1 MNLKHVF
8 YLLLLLPL
16 ICSCNNEDDIQEIF
30 ISGTWNVGN
39 FYSGGDWNKVNDGAR
54 PVYTKEEDFK
64 ALNILT
70 VTFLEDGTLQ
80 GKMNNGTFTAK
91 WAADGKDR
99 TLTITQ
105 LKTSA
110 APSGK
115 SKELV
120 EALSQAAYY
129 KGDSKY
135 LKIAPKD
142 KKSYVQLGHYPNPK

>member
-1 MNLKHVF
+1 MKLKHVF
-8 YLLLLLPL
+8 YLLLMLPL

-30 ISGTWNVGN
+30 NSGTWNVGN
-39 FYSGGDWNKVNDGAR
+39 FYSGGDWNEVNDGAR

-91 WAADGKDR
+91 WTADGKDR

-110 APSGK
+110 VPSGK